1 MTAIADADIL
11 AEIDRQRPSGWHHGA
26 TVITLRALVIAVCLG
41 LWQVMSGPILP
52 DYAVSKPSQ
61 VASSLW
67 DVLSTGAGW
76 ASIGTTAYEIM
87 LGFVLGVLLGAVMAL
102 LLGTFT
108 LAGRVLEPLVAAVNG
123 IPKIAIAPLFLL
135 FFGIGDWS
143 KITIAITGVAFIV
156 FYNLYL
162 GIRLVKDELVE
173 IVRVMGGRGLHVL
186 RYVTLPSLAAPFFA
200 GLKASGPIAI
210 LSVIAGE
217 FIASYEGIG
226 HELFTDANTL
236 DAAGVFAWIIILVAM
251 SLLLNSLLTQL
262 DKLALRKLGLA
273 GGDRRSPTPSR

>member
-1 MTAIADADIL
+1 VV
-11 AEIDRQRPSGWHHGA
+11 RS
-26 TVITLRALVIAVCLG
+26 
-41 LWQVMSGPILP
+41 
-52 DYAVSKPSQ
+52 
-61 VASSLW
+61 
-67 DVLSTGAGW
+67 
-76 ASIGTTAYEIM
+76 TTAYEVV
-87 LGFVLGVLLGAVMAL
+87 LSFVLGVLIGAV
-102 LLGTFT
+102 
-108 LAGRVLEPLVAAVNG
+108 AA
-123 IPKIAIAPLFLL
+123 LFLL

-156 FYNLYL
+156 LYNLYL

-217 FIASYEGIG
+217 FIAAYEGIG
-226 HELFTDANTL
+226 HQLFTDANTL
-236 DAAGVFAWIIILVAM
+236 DSAGVFAWIIILVAM

-262 DKLALRKLGLA
+262 DKFALRKLGLA
-273 GGDRRSPTPSR
+273 GRGRRGSAPSR